1 MWAGRPARLSR
12 VLRTAGAEAEVREK
26 MSNDGGRR
34 VRTKEGR
41 EGVDHK
47 GYDNIPKSIWSN
59 YSAKK
64 YIHQQEMNTASMNN
78 YNVYKQMQRSE
89 KKHSVD
95 VKIQS

>member
-1 MWAGRPARLSR
+1 M
-12 VLRTAGAEAEVREK
+12 LRTAGAEAEVREK

-59 YSAKK
+59 YSA
-64 YIHQQEMNTASMNN
+64 
-78 YNVYKQMQRSE
+78 E
-89 KKHSVD
+89 K
-95 VKIQS
+95 